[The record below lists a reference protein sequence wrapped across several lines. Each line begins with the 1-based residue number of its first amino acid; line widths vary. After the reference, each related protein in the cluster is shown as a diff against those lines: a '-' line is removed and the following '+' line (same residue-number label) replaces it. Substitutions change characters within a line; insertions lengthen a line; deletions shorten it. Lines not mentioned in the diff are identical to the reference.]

1 MKNEVVVLD
10 HKDYGLEETKAKE
23 ISQMFMPMLE
33 TMASL
38 ENEYNELAKMEINK
52 GTCIVAKNLR
62 MKFVKVRTG
71 TAKIHKQLKDFY
83 LQGGR
88 FVDAFKNVQLTAA
101 SNIEQKILDIENHFE
116 TLAKIEKE
124 KITAE
129 RTELLHPY
137 DVAVIPSNIGDMD
150 KDTFDSYFL
159 GTKLNFE
166 ERQRKAA
173 EELEAQRLY
182 EIEQEEKRKAEKE
195 EQERIRIENEE
206 LKKAAELVR
215 IEQEKKDKIESDK
228 RKKEAAILAKKE
240 AEQKAILEKERA
252 EKEAMQKALNEKL
265 RLEKEAKELEE
276 TKARKAASAP
286 DKDKVLKFAKMLE
299 DLEKPKMTTEH
310 GIFIMEQVDV
320 LLLKISNYIE
330 QSAEKF

>member
-1 MKNEVVVLD
+1 MKNELVVLD
-10 HKDYGLEETKAKE
+10 HKEYGLEETKAQE
-23 ISQMFMPMLE
+23 ISQMFKPMLE
-33 TMASL
+33 TMEAL
-38 ENEYNELAKMEINK
+38 EKEYNDLTKMEINK
-52 GTCIVAKNLR
+52 GTCIVAKELR

-71 TAKIHKQLKDFY
+71 TAKIHKELKDFY

-116 TLAKIEKE
+116 NLAKIEKE
-124 KITAE
+124 KLTAE
-129 RTELLHPY
+129 RTELLQHF

-150 KDTFDSYFL
+150 KDTFDSYLL

-173 EELEAQRLY
+173 EEAEAQRLY
-182 EIEQEEKRKAEKE
+182 EIEQEEKRKAEKA
-195 EQERIRIENEE
+195 EQERIRLENEE

-215 IEQEKKDKIESDK
+215 IEQEKKDKIEADK

-252 EKEAMQKALNEKL
+252 EKEEMQKALNKKL
-265 RLEKEAKELEE
+265 RLKKEAKEIEE
-276 TKARKAASAP
+276 AQARKAAAAP

-299 DLEKPKMTTEH
+299 ELEKPTMATEH
-310 GIFIMEQVDV
+310 DTFIMEQVDA
-320 LLLKISNYIE
+320 LLLKVSNYIE
-330 QSAEKF
+330 QAAEKF